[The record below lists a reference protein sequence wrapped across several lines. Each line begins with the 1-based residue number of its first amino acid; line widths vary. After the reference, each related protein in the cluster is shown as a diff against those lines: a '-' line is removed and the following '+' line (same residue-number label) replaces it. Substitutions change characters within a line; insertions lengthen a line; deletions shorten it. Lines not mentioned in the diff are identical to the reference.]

1 MILISL
7 NIVMPLNDEVSSRS
21 LRLSKSYIAKAR
33 ESFTRTGLT
42 QSQFVLRLVEKHQ
55 RTITVQPLRRF
66 LRGESIERDNFKIF
80 CEALVLVPEE
90 VSQNQILD
98 RDLLLQ
104 SSLPIIQKLPP
115 LDDKFWKSRLLN
127 YIDAMSAELEITVQ
141 HIHNTDELRKSRE
154 IAASVFGEEMIPFSI
169 EYTWWEAFEF
179 GYKALYCGDEM
190 VGVLTIHPVEEESA
204 NQFCNGQIM
213 TEKLSIKTVAS
224 CQEQPCSIWYASGL
238 FLKDIFRGSKRN
250 PIYQLLSIGMNMWM
264 ESPYVTF
271 PVKIL
276 ALAVSKEGEKIL
288 ERFSFI
294 RAKEGAQM
302 AGGYPLYILK
312 LSSKSDLLS
321 LIRRRH
327 LN

>member
-1 MILISL
+1 MSFH
-7 NIVMPLNDEVSSRS
+7 DEVSSRS
-21 LRLSKSYIAKAR
+21 LRLSNERLSQAR
-33 ESFTRTGLT
+33 ESFKRTGLT
-42 QSQFVLRLVEKHQ
+42 QSQFVLRLVEKHH

-66 LRGESIERDNFKIF
+66 LRGEPIDRENFKIF
-80 CEALVLVPEE
+80 CEALKLDLGEVLET
-90 VSQNQILD
+90 QIPD

-104 SSLPIIQKLPP
+104 SSLPIIQKLST
-115 LDDKFWKSRLLN
+115 LDDKFWKPRLLN
-127 YIDAMSAELEITVQ
+127 YIDEMSAELEITVC
-141 HIHNTDELRKSRE
+141 HIHNTEELRKSRQ
-154 IAASVFGEEMIPFSI
+154 IAESVFGEDMIPFSI
-169 EYTWWEAFEF
+169 EYSWWEAFEF

-190 VGVLTIHPVEEESA
+190 VGVLTIHPVEDESA
-204 NQFCNGQIM
+204 NQFSNGQIM

-238 FLKDIFRGSKRN
+238 FLKDIFRRSKRN

-276 ALAVSKEGEKIL
+276 ALAVSNEGEKIL

-294 RAKEGAQM
+294 RAKEGPQM